1 MHARIFFLLS
11 KSCEKLETF
20 STIAKMT
27 VEGDSGGDPE
37 DLDGNGA
44 QRQSDAGDLSHDG
57 DRLLRVAG
65 EGHVAAS
72 DNNDT
77 GNSGAAGQSLRIAG
91 AGHVVAT
98 DNTVIGNSGVAG
110 RSSKEAFVLNSA

>member
-1 MHARIFFLLS
+1 
-11 KSCEKLETF
+11 
-20 STIAKMT
+20 MT
-27 VEGDSGGDPE
+27 VEGDSGGDPK
-37 DLDGNGA
+37 DLDGNGG
-44 QRQSDAGDLSHDG
+44 QRRSDAGDLSHDG
-57 DRLLRVAG
+57 DRLLRVAGEGHVVASDGDPLRGGDWLLRVAG

-98 DNTVIGNSGVAG
+98 DNTVIGNSGIAG